1 MLLKRNL
8 LCLRAIPDQLA
19 RQELTNDELLDIAAT
34 MADPRQVPAPLASR
48 QVQCALCF
56 LCGGSAVGVPYQ
68 ERIGAV

>member
-34 MADPRQVPAPLASR
+34 MADPRQVPPRLPLVKCTVRCVS
-48 QVQCALCF
+48 C
-56 LCGGSAVGVPYQ
+56 VGV
-68 ERIGAV
+68 RV